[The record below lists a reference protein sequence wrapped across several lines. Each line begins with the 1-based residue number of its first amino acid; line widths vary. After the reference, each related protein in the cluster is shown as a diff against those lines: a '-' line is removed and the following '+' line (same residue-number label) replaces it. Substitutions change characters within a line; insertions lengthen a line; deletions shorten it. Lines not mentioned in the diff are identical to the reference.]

1 MDRLSCNR
9 EFSALRHGSEDVEVS
24 RVDGERILEADSLFA
39 RAQGGD
45 TAAWD
50 ALIALSY
57 ERIRRVVSR
66 RLDPPMRSLYDSTDF
81 ANDVFKSL
89 VAKSDRYDFAT
100 YDQLVS
106 HLAKAAKQK
115 VIDEYRKQ
123 HTQKRN
129 LKGTTHLDA
138 LRGEE
143 GGGYEPVASDPSP
156 SQVAQARDVRE
167 QLFAGQNSDE
177 IEAIKMKVDGFSNE
191 QIAEHFQQHPRKIQ
205 RLFKRIGDSFR
216 HRGDASP

>member
-1 MDRLSCNR
+1 M
-9 EFSALRHGSEDVEVS
+9 S
-24 RVDGERILEADSLFA
+24 RVDAETNLEVDSLFA
-39 RAQGGD
+39 RAQAGD
-45 TAAWD
+45 PAAWD
-50 ALIALSY
+50 ALITLSY

-129 LKGTTHLDA
+129 IRASTRFDT
-138 LRGEE
+138 LRGEH
-143 GGGYEPVASDPSP
+143 GNDYEPVASDPTP
-156 SQVAQARDVRE
+156 SQVAQARDVE
-167 QLFAGQNSDE
+167 KQLFEGQNSDE
-177 IEAIKMKVDGFSNE
+177 VEAIKMKAVGFSNE

-205 RLFKRIGDSFR
+205 RFFQKVARSFFPSGDSP
-216 HRGDASP
+216 S

>member
-1 MDRLSCNR
+1 MSQDNAT
-9 EFSALRHGSEDVEVS
+9 ES
-24 RVDGERILEADSLFA
+24 READSLFA

-45 TAAWD
+45 QAAWD
-50 ALIALSY
+50 QLITLSY

-100 YDQLVS
+100 YDDLVS

-129 LKGTTHLDA
+129 IRASTRFDA
-138 LRGEE
+138 LRGDD

-156 SQVAQARDVRE
+156 SQCAQARDVER
-167 QLFAGQNSDE
+167 QLYAGQNAE
-177 IEAIKMKVDGFSNE
+177 EVEAIKMKAIGFSNE

-205 RLFKRIGDSFR
+205 RLFKRVRDSFFPS
-216 HRGDASP
+216 GDALP

>member
-1 MDRLSCNR
+1 M
-9 EFSALRHGSEDVEVS
+9 S
-24 RVDGERILEADSLFA
+24 RDDGAASREADSLFA

-45 TAAWD
+45 QAAWD
-50 ALIALSY
+50 ALITLSY

-100 YDQLVS
+100 YDDLVS

-123 HTQKRN
+123 HTRKRN
-129 LKGTTHLDA
+129 IRASTRFDT
-138 LRGEE
+138 LRGAD

-156 SQVAQARDVRE
+156 SLFAQARDVER
-167 QLFAGQNSDE
+167 QLFAGQNAE
-177 IEAIKMKVDGFSNE
+177 EVEAIKMKAIGFSNE

-205 RLFKRIGDSFR
+205 RLFKRVRESFFPS
-216 HRGDASP
+216 GDALP